1 MNASLEK
8 DKGKKRLSWLDFGK
22 AAGIL
27 VVLLVHAECSLG
39 PLTFYG
45 GMFYMPVFFVAAGYT
60 FRFQKEEC
68 YGDWLKK
75 KAKRLLVPY
84 FGVSAFLWLVFWVKD
99 SLLAGNPGDLKWWS
113 ILGIFYSRNQMYA
126 NASKPLVLL
135 DMLNAPLWFLT
146 AMFLTYAW
154 YGLISRSKRKYVF
167 LLLGAAGSIV
177 WHYSGGGTFFFLG
190 GIGSMIGYYSQGCLL
205 PWSLEAVPYFA
216 CYFAAGEWFRQ
227 QKKEKML
234 GELWCLGML
243 TVVFLIS
250 AMLNGSMNLSNG
262 NYGHSMLLGLAAGIS
277 GSFLVFGAGMFLERK
292 APAVMGVVS
301 LVGQN
306 TLTILCFHMFLF
318 MFIKT
323 GASVL
328 GLSAA
333 VTKALLVLLSLVI
346 LTAAGCMV
354 PKIFSQFR
362 SRIFPFS
369 SKNRSV

>member
-1 MNASLEK
+1 
-8 DKGKKRLSWLDFGK
+8 
-22 AAGIL
+22 
-27 VVLLVHAECSLG
+27 
-39 PLTFYG
+39 
-45 GMFYMPVFFVAAGYT
+45 
-60 FRFQKEEC
+60 
-68 YGDWLKK
+68 
-75 KAKRLLVPY
+75 
-84 FGVSAFLWLVFWVKD
+84 
-99 SLLAGNPGDLKWWS
+99 
-113 ILGIFYSRNQMYA
+113 
-126 NASKPLVLL
+126 
-135 DMLNAPLWFLT
+135 
-146 AMFLTYAW
+146 
-154 YGLISRSKRKYVF
+154 
-167 LLLGAAGSIV
+167 
-177 WHYSGGGTFFFLG
+177 
-190 GIGSMIGYYSQGCLL
+190 MIGYYSQGCLL